1 MPAGRAAPTYVSD
14 WSDSITFLGNGDYVT
29 LRHSSASPFGTAE
42 TRFTVSGQAY
52 PFRSSTGNA
61 AIACNLDMN
70 ADNALSAT
78 KEGLILV
85 RAMLGLSGS
94 AVIIGTGVTLG
105 AWDTMRLQINAN
117 CGTNF

>member
-1 MPAGRAAPTYVSD
+1 
-14 WSDSITFLGNGDYVT
+14 
-29 LRHSSASPFGTAE
+29 
-42 TRFTVSGQAY
+42 
-52 PFRSSTGNA
+52 
-61 AIACNLDMN
+61 MN